1 MVGYHP
7 PVIVAEKIPC
17 GLPIAGGRESAK
29 ICDQSR
35 RIWNLPAVM
44 ASSAPDLSRF
54 IAALTRH
61 QPALEAFCHAQL
73 ANRQDAQEALQSTCV
88 KLWEKSAEWN
98 PETEFLPW
106 AFAVARFTVLS
117 HIRDRMRDR
126 LVFDEEVMLAMADET
141 ERAAA
146 QFEDRR
152 EALGACLQKLKPEQR
167 DLLQEHYIA
176 GRSIRE
182 LSTATGRSESA
193 VKMILLRLREQLS
206 ACINLQLQHSS

>member
-1 MVGYHP
+1 MESSP
-7 PVIVAEKIPC
+7 PN
-17 GLPIAGGRESAK
+17 S
-29 ICDQSR
+29 
-35 RIWNLPAVM
+35 
-44 ASSAPDLSRF
+44 SRF

-73 ANRQDAQEALQSTCV
+73 ANRQDAHEALQATCV
-88 KLWEKSAEWN
+88 KLWEKAADWD

-126 LVFDEEVMLAMADET
+126 LIFDEDVMLAMAEET
-141 ERAAA
+141 ETFAAE
-146 QFEDRR
+146 FEDRR

-167 DLLQEHYIA
+167 DLLHDHYIA
-176 GRSIRE
+176 GRSVRE
-182 LSTATGRSESA
+182 LSENTGRGESA

-206 ACINLQLQHSS
+206 TCIERQLRLAP

>member
-1 MVGYHP
+1 MVFTAQDP
-7 PVIVAEKIPC
+7 
-17 GLPIAGGRESAK
+17 
-29 ICDQSR
+29 
-35 RIWNLPAVM
+35 
-44 ASSAPDLSRF
+44 SRF

-61 QPALEAFCHAQL
+61 QPALEAFCFAQL
-73 ANRQDAQEALQSTCV
+73 GNRQDAQEVLQVTCV
-88 KLWEKSAEWN
+88 KLWEKSSDWN

-126 LVFDEEVMLAMADET
+126 LVFDEDVVMAMAEPT
-141 ERAAA
+141 QELAT

-152 EALGACLQKLKPEQR
+152 EALGTCLRKLKAEQR

-182 LSTATGRSESA
+182 LSAATERSESA

-206 ACINLQLQHSS
+206 HCINLQLDTSA